1 MFLLPTCSYGWN
13 AFPVCFLQPRYPDT
27 KIEINPII
35 LKWCQLF
42 RIWIRA
48 SIPSIFHALR
58 KGFWG
63 TMMSTCPTC
72 ASQTFP
78 STLGMAGVEGNAPT
92 RVFVPSPRRQN
103 FFPRTVSGL
112 GSWDQRV
119 SFWNN
124 LTQISLHINQF
135 LGRYK
140 WPSFYPLGLVNL
152 LRPQDAKRFLEPE
165 ELLSSHIL
173 PVTAEQGRLCGA
185 PPLCLQGIPKT
196 QRARMAGNS
205 MNATCIGAMLLAAC
219 LTLEAIWE
227 TGQPNSCL
235 WWFKCPMLELGLC
248 NSEQCSLGAWDKDR
262 LARLPTDT
270 SPQRML
276 IMLIIYMSYV

>member
-1 MFLLPTCSYGWN
+1 
-13 AFPVCFLQPRYPDT
+13 
-27 KIEINPII
+27 
-35 LKWCQLF
+35 
-42 RIWIRA
+42 
-48 SIPSIFHALR
+48 
-58 KGFWG
+58 
-63 TMMSTCPTC
+63 MMSTCPTC
-72 ASQTFP
+72 TSQTFP

-119 SFWNN
+119 SFWNS

-140 WPSFYPLGLVNL
+140 WPSFYPLRLVNL

-235 WWFKCPMLELGLC
+235 WCS
-248 NSEQCSLGAWDKDR
+248 NVQCSPKNVFGIIQEPKNTNFCLIYVRAWALQFGTMFTWR
-262 LARLPTDT
+262 LR
-270 SPQRML
+270 QRSL
-276 IMLIIYMSYV
+276 S

>member
-1 MFLLPTCSYGWN
+1 MPDLRFPDFSQYPRNGRGRGECSDKSL
-13 AFPVCFLQPRYPDT
+13 CTITTST
-27 KIEINPII
+27 K
-35 LKWCQLF
+35 L
-42 RIWIRA
+42 
-48 SIPSIFHALR
+48 
-58 KGFWG
+58 
-63 TMMSTCPTC
+63 
-72 ASQTFP
+72 
-78 STLGMAGVEGNAPT
+78 
-92 RVFVPSPRRQN
+92 
-103 FFPRTVSGL
+103 FPRTVSGL

-119 SFWNN
+119 SFWNS

-235 WWFKCPMLELGLC
+235 WWFKCPMLTQECFWDNPRTKKYTCLIIFVTSMFELGLC